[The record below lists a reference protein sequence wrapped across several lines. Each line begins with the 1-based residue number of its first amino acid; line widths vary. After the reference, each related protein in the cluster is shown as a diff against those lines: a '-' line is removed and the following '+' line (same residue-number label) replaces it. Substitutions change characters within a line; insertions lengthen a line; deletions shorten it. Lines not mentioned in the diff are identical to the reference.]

1 MDKKQLSQIRYLK
14 SEIEMLKKQ
23 IAELDYRIT
32 TDTVTGSDPDFP
44 YTERRFVITGIDCE
58 DYKHRTQRLKRKLEK
73 KVTEL
78 VELLEA
84 THEYI
89 ENIDDS
95 LIRQIITLRHIEGL
109 TWEQVAA
116 RIGGSST
123 ADSLRKMHDRFLKG
137 A

>member
-14 SEIEMLKKQ
+14 SEIELLKRQ
-23 IAELDYRIT
+23 IANMDYRVA

-44 YTERRFVITGIDCE
+44 YTERRFTIVGIDYE
-58 DYKHRTQRLKRKLEK
+58 DYERRTQRLQKRLEK
-73 KVTEL
+73 RLAEL
-78 VELLEA
+78 VKLLED
-84 THEYI
+84 THDYI
-89 ENIDDS
+89 ESIDDS

-116 RIGGSST
+116 RIGGNNT
-123 ADSLRKMHDRFLKG
+123 PDSLRMMHDRFLKG

>member
-1 MDKKQLSQIRYLK
+1 VDKKQLSQIRYLK
-14 SEIEMLKKQ
+14 SEIELLKKQ
-23 IAELDYRIT
+23 IRDMDYQVTR
-32 TDTVTGSDPDFP
+32 DTVTGSDPDFP
-44 YTERRFVITGIDCE
+44 YTERRFTIVGIDYGGYE
-58 DYKHRTQRLKRKLEK
+58 RRTQRLKKRLEK
-73 KVTEL
+73 RVTEL
-78 VELLEA
+78 IKLLEA
-84 THEYI
+84 THDYI